1 MIIINFEY
9 EIRELF
15 KNKGYMTIFTMRDFI
30 SENKD
35 KFKEI
40 AIRYH
45 KPIKIELDSWNIY
58 VTTDDNEFK
67 IRY

>member
-1 MIIINFEY
+1 M
-9 EIRELF
+9 
-15 KNKGYMTIFTMRDFI
+15 KDFI

-35 KFKEI
+35 KLKEI
-40 AIRYH
+40 AIKYH
-45 KPIKIELDSWNIY
+45 KPIKIELDSWYVY

>member
-15 KNKGYMTIFTMRDFI
+15 KNKGHMTIFTIQDFI

-45 KPIKIELDSWNIY
+45 KPIKIELDSWYIY
-58 VTTDDNEFK
+58 IITDDNEFK
-67 IRY
+67 IKY

>member
-1 MIIINFEY
+1 MIIINLEY

-15 KNKGYMTIFTMRDFI
+15 KDKGYMSIFLMKDFI

-40 AIRYH
+40 AIKYH
-45 KPIKIELDSWNIY
+45 KPIKIELDSWYVY

>member
-1 MIIINFEY
+1 MIVINFEY

-15 KNKGYMTIFTMRDFI
+15 RNKGDMTIFTIQDFI

-45 KPIKIELDSWNIY
+45 KPIKIELDSWYIY

>member
-15 KNKGYMTIFTMRDFI
+15 KNKGDMTIFTIQDFI

-45 KPIKIELDSWNIY
+45 KPIKIELDSWYIY

>member
-1 MIIINFEY
+1 MSFEY

-15 KNKGYMTIFTMRDFI
+15 KNKGDMTIFTIQDFI

-45 KPIKIELDSWNIY
+45 KPIKIELDSWYIY